1 VIIDRKATPIA
12 GGKRYPEFAPDGD
25 FLNTLYCWLITAI
38 TTPASLPAFADQ
50 ISAVVNLPYSIC
62 LWQQF
67 MEKNI

>member
-1 VIIDRKATPIA
+1 VRIGRKATPVT
-12 GGKRYPEFAPDGD
+12 GVKRHPGAAPDGD
-25 FLNTLYCWLITAI
+25 LLDAFYCWPLTAI

-50 ISAVVNLPYSIC
+50 FSAVVNLPYSIC